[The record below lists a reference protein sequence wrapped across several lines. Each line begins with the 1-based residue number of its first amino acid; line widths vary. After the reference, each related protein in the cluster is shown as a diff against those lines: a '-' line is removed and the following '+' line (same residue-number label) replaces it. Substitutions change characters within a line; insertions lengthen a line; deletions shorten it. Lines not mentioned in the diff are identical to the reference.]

1 MKLSKTKIKINAVE
15 IGHCFLR
22 NNNTLTHFEAD
33 NLKTVG
39 DYFLRWNESL
49 THFKANKLKNVGYGF
64 LCLHQKRKEFC
75 KLL

>member
-39 DYFLRWNESL
+39 DWFLYRNNTLVEL
-49 THFKANKLKNVGYGF
+49 T
-64 LCLHQKRKEFC
+64 CRKH
-75 KLL
+75 KGIN